1 MKRPTPLLAALVL
14 AAAFAAPARAQAPA
28 NEEAAVRAV
37 IDKMFDAMR
46 RGDAAA
52 MGTTFHPTARL
63 QSVGVSRQ
71 SGEPAI
77 STDSIAAFLRIVG
90 APHTEVYDE
99 RVSDV
104 QVRIDGNF
112 ATAWMNY
119 SFYVVSNGSEQLSH
133 CGVDAFQLFKG
144 TDGWKVIQITD
155 TRRREGCPALP
166 AGSRAGSR

>member
-1 MKRPTPLLAALVL
+1 MKRPTPLLAALLL
-14 AAAFAAPARAQAPA
+14 ALAVAVPARAQAPA

-46 RGDAAA
+46 RGDAAT

-71 SGEPAI
+71 TGEPAI

-90 APHTEVYDE
+90 APHNEVYDE

-104 QVRIDGNF
+104 QIRIDGNF

-119 SFYVVSNGSEQLSH
+119 TFYAGDQLSH

-166 AGSRAGSR
+166 PGSR